1 MIDYTCAMLD
11 VACAWNEDWGTCLN
25 KKTACLWMWKKM
37 GRKRTGNTDTA
48 LVVNRVNRTLFG
60 WLAYLREYE
69 HCDDLELHT
78 KLEYED
84 KLLRVKVYLLL
95 LGPLGWLE
103 MILETQWM
111 NDVFCFSLKTLWHD
125 HTKVQ
130 MLDDC

>member
-1 MIDYTCAMLD
+1 M
-11 VACAWNEDWGTCLN
+11 
-25 KKTACLWMWKKM
+25 TACLSMWKKM

-48 LVVNRVNRTLFG
+48 PVVNRVYSTLFG

-69 HCDDLELHT
+69 HCDDLYDAWESEWKMQT

-84 KLLRVKVYLLL
+84 KLLRVKGYLLL

-103 MILETQWM
+103 MRLETQWM
-111 NDVFCFSLKTLWHD
+111 NDIFCFSLKTLWHD
-125 HTKVQ
+125 HSKVQ